1 MCIRDRTTTAPA
13 AVLPT
18 AGNSSQSFVLGVSMS
33 QPTVLAVPPSF
44 AITAVGTANTLY
56 VLPMVDQN

>member
-1 MCIRDRTTTAPA
+1 
-13 AVLPT
+13 LPS
-18 AGNSSQSFVLGVSMS
+18 GGSSSQSFVLGVAMS

-44 AITAVGTANTLY
+44 AITAIGTSGTLY